1 MGATGGDGLPLE
13 DLLGDGLP
21 DGGVRGGEAREGDGG
36 LGDVGELELR
46 AESSL

>member
-1 MGATGGDGLPLE
+1 MGVTGGDGLPFG

-36 LGDVGELELR
+36 LGDVGDLELR
-46 AESSL
+46 TLMSL